1 MTWHLDNGSHFSQ
14 EEVERKLRTKTVE
27 GQLFF
32 KVDPRCPWMI
42 RAIGDCVATQRD
54 PSKGKYA
61 RPDFSRSSAIGE
73 ILELRNAVGADGG
86 VMGELPPQGDRALNA
101 IKNRVERSQ
110 AQQQDGYVNPP
121 ILAIT
126 LPGEPPLQTTVLEK
140 VKKSDIPYL
149 KLDPETVG
157 RFIQMVRNSTVSV
170 KDETPTR
177 AVKRRKAD
185 SLEAVAPTIEAAS
198 SCMDDTT

>member
-1 MTWHLDNGSHFSQ
+1 MTWHFDNGSHFSQ
-14 EEVERKLRTKTVE
+14 EEVERMLCTKTVE

-32 KVDPRCPWMI
+32 RVDPRCPWLI
-42 RAIGDCVATQRD
+42 RAIGDCAAIQRD
-54 PSKGKYA
+54 AKGHQ
-61 RPDFSRSSAIGE
+61 RRHFSRSSAIRK
-73 ILELRNAVGADGG
+73 ILELRSAVGADGG
-86 VMGELPPQGDRALNA
+86 VMGELPPQEGRTLNA

-110 AQQQDGYVNPP
+110 AQQQDAYVNPL

-126 LPGEPPLQTTVLEK
+126 LPGEPPLQTTVLKE
-140 VKKSDIPYL
+140 VKKSDVPYL

-170 KDETPTR
+170 KDETPTK

-185 SLEAVAPTIEAAS
+185 SLEAVAPTSEVAS
-198 SCMDDTT
+198 SCMDDTA